1 MDIYFHKGVPYRE
14 SYISGNN
21 CRITIDDEFLPSSY
35 VPNENLYELC
45 SDCDEIFLFINNK
58 TIQSFKY
65 LNKLKFKRIV
75 CISVTNFD
83 QKISLSN
90 LLNHFDC
97 KNTLETLVL
106 HGVRGSSNLYDL
118 NEYVKLTHL
127 RCGDLKYLCSDLYL
141 PRLNIEISFEFD
153 CVKNISS
160 LTQIC
165 AKQIHFNCIYNNDY
179 FCNYL
184 LNNCSPSDFR
194 VIMKLPKTSFYQKD
208 IQHIH
213 DFYNFGD
220 LNSTSLIYLLVYV
233 KKFKINLNSCIPLN
247 PLYHM
252 IRTSSD
258 VQSKIYNMLSVVL

>member
-1 MDIYFHKGVPYRE
+1 MDIYFHKGIPYGE
-14 SYISGNN
+14 SYVSGNI

-35 VPNENLYELC
+35 IPNENLYELC
-45 SDCDEIFLFINNK
+45 SDYKEIFLFINNK

-83 QKISLSN
+83 QKISLSS

-97 KNTLETLVL
+97 KNTLETLIL

-118 NEYVKLTHL
+118 NEYIKLTHL
-127 RCGDLKYLCSDLYL
+127 RCGDLKYLCTNLYL
-141 PRLNIEISFEFD
+141 PRLKIEISFD
-153 CVKNISS
+153 NIQNTSL

-165 AKQIHFNCIYNNDY
+165 AEQICFNCIYNNDY

-194 VIMKLPKTSFYQKD
+194 VIMKLPKSSFYQKD
-208 IQHIH
+208 IQRIY

-233 KKFKINLNSCIPLN
+233 KKFKINFNNKCNPLN

-252 IRTSSD
+252 IRTSSN
-258 VQSKIYNMLSVVL
+258 VHSKIHGALNIIL